1 MSESGSASGA
11 KSRSDIIRDMFSDLD
26 EGKKVI
32 ADRIIDEMEYLE
44 NKMDE
49 LRELPFIEMN
59 THGEQRA
66 SPASKIYKDC
76 LAQYSNNVRM
86 LLNMTGKQGEDRK
99 DSPLRA
105 YFRELAKDV

>member
-1 MSESGSASGA
+1 MSEGGSVNGA

-76 LAQYSNNVRM
+76 NAQYANLSRILLSM
-86 LLNMTGKQGEDRK
+86 LGKKGEDAK
-99 DSPLRA
+99 TSPLRE
-105 YFRELAKDV
+105 YLKRIQ

>member
-1 MSESGSASGA
+1 MSENGSASGA
-11 KSRSDIIRDMFSDLD
+11 KTRSDIIRDMFADLD

-44 NKMDE
+44 NRMDE

-76 LAQYSNNVRM
+76 NAQYANLSRILLSM
-86 LLNMTGKQGEDRK
+86 LGKKGEDAK
-99 DSPLRA
+99 TSPLRE
-105 YFRELAKDV
+105 YLKRIQ